1 MFRPLL
7 FLSFIC
13 IVVLGISR
21 DQPSGMTLKAKFLAA
36 EKTFREAEKAS
47 NRAKED
53 PVLQKKSDLL
63 YQQALNQYRAI
74 FPEAEKAKKDSI
86 LFLAHIRSGYIQFL
100 FDSSLDAQKN
110 FLLAFRIKER
120 SANIPDSLLFSP
132 LIYCGGIYYDRNE
145 FDSALLLFQ
154 KAETLAKS
162 LSKNPIDIQRLYN
175 RLGVLYYETGNYRQ
189 AKIYFERAI
198 SLTPA
203 SETSLLAN
211 YRINIASLLIKL
223 DELDQAREI
232 ARTEG

>member
-1 MFRPLL
+1 M
-7 FLSFIC
+7 
-13 IVVLGISR
+13 
-21 DQPSGMTLKAKFLAA
+21 
-36 EKTFREAEKAS
+36 
-47 NRAKED
+47 
-53 PVLQKKSDLL
+53 
-63 YQQALNQYRAI
+63 
-74 FPEAEKAKKDSI
+74 
-86 LFLAHIRSGYIQFL
+86 
-100 FDSSLDAQKN
+100 
-110 FLLAFRIKER
+110 LAFRIKER

-232 ARTEG
+232 YESLLSLNVYTNEINHNLGIIRLRQNEPQKARNYFRKVNYQNDRKNIDLYYNMAMVMSALHETDSADQDRKSVV